1 VKPQVEHNLF
11 KGIQMNQETGLQND
25 IIDRYGKCPVLLQN
39 AVRRLTESDLDLSE
53 GAGSWTI
60 RQIIHHIVDGDDIW
74 KLFIKRAIGQSNGTF
89 DLSWYWQVPE
99 QEYWSQAWGYADRAI
114 APSLALF
121 RASRAHIVQILRLIP
136 GSLDR
141 HLTICKLDGSEE
153 RVSVQDVV
161 EMQTRHVVGHIADI
175 RKIYATH
182 SSK

>member
-1 VKPQVEHNLF
+1 MDQKSQLHENV
-11 KGIQMNQETGLQND
+11 
-25 IIDRYGKCPVLLQN
+25 IDQYARCPNLLQN
-39 AVRRLTESDLDLSE
+39 AVKGLAESDLDLSE
-53 GAGSWTI
+53 GVGSWTI

-74 KLFIKRAIGQSNGTF
+74 KLFIKRAVGQPNGTF
-89 DLSWYWQVPE
+89 DLSWYQQVPE

-141 HLTICKLDGSEE
+141 QLTICKLDGSEK

-175 RKIYATH
+175 QKIIAAH